1 MRKEYQ
7 TIEIKVLLFSASDIL
22 TLSDDVGDDIFS
34 DWQ

>member
-22 TLSDDVGDDIFS
+22 TWSDDVGDDIFN
-34 DWQ
+34 DWK